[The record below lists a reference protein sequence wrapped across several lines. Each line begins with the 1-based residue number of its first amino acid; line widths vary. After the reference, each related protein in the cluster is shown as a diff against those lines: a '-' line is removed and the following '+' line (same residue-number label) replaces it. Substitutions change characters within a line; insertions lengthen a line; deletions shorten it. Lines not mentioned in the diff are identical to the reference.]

1 VIAIVAV
8 LIATLWPFAFFPPN
22 RVSWLPG
29 ANGIRFYGSGVVIS
43 KAPLQAGG
51 TGLGNSSSLEIL
63 LRPASIKG
71 VHTILS
77 LYDPTNPYQFRV
89 RQYMDGLLVSR
100 GFVERQNKR
109 SKFDVERFFQQGQLL
124 LLTMTSGPK
133 GTIVYRDSR
142 QVQAFSRFTISQ
154 SDLSGQIVMGTSA
167 AMYDPWQGEVCGL
180 AVYSRDLTPTEV
192 LHDYAGWID
201 GRGVGFADQDG
212 TTARY
217 NSIERAGP
225 DVHSAVIS
233 APDLKIPK
241 NFVVPHKPFL
251 QSPGDAFQADWIYV
265 EDVLENIA
273 GFTPLGFIVCVYL
286 MRTRNWR
293 QAFLFTII
301 AAGMLSFAIEVLQ
314 AYIPQRHSDT
324 TDITT
329 DTLGAALGAI
339 LARSGMVQ
347 RAFKRLTSVTAYG
360 NSVTRQN

>member
-1 VIAIVAV
+1 
-8 LIATLWPFAFFPPN
+8 
-22 RVSWLPG
+22 
-29 ANGIRFYGSGVVIS
+29 
-43 KAPLQAGG
+43 
-51 TGLGNSSSLEIL
+51 
-63 LRPASIKG
+63 
-71 VHTILS
+71 
-77 LYDPTNPYQFRV
+77 
-89 RQYMDGLLVSR
+89 
-100 GFVERQNKR
+100 
-109 SKFDVERFFQQGQLL
+109 
-124 LLTMTSGPK
+124 
-133 GTIVYRDSR
+133 
-142 QVQAFSRFTISQ
+142 
-154 SDLSGQIVMGTSA
+154 
-167 AMYDPWQGEVCGL
+167 
-180 AVYSRDLTPTEV
+180 V